1 MLEEKIKQ
9 TIIKNELINKNDKI
23 VLGVSG
29 GPDSM
34 SMLHVLNKLKNSMHF
49 EIVVAH
55 INHMIRKEADEETL
69 YVKNY
74 CDKYNIH
81 VL

>member
-55 INHMIRKEADEETL
+55 INHMIRKRLMKKL
-69 YVKNY
+69 YMLKIIV
-74 CDKYNIH
+74 ISTIFH